1 MIQFD
6 LYQIYY
12 LEVNLIHSLYLGS
25 SIAISWAWGTSL
37 ILGMQIAQTKGL
49 EAFSIW
55 AIANCLTLVL
65 FGFLYRKNVLKPE
78 VLQLTP
84 VRIFTN
90 LIQIFC
96 LIIQL
101 KILNETLLNFFS
113 PLFSYLITAGGGI
126 GLTILMYYRGLKES
140 IRTDLF
146 QSILTIG
153 TLLVMVYLCLDMDP
167 KPTITSNSSDI
178 GWGIW
183 SACILL
189 SGIMTDIQHWQR
201 AKVNKGYAFECA
213 GVFFALYLALVFIL
227 SKYQFTSLLNTLLLI
242 VVIGVTTSTIDSI
255 AVALHKDFGKKNGT
269 LLALCIC
276 MGYGLL
282 LELSVLSIWSY
293 FGVIRV
299 GLALFILYWCIFKY
313 DSVSRRHNNN
323 LQ

>member
-1 MIQFD
+1 M
-6 LYQIYY
+6 L
-12 LEVNLIHSLYLGS
+12 HSLYLGS

-37 ILGMQIAQTKGL
+37 ILGMQIAQTKGV

-55 AIANCLTLVL
+55 AAANCLTLVL
-65 FGFLYRKNVLKPE
+65 FGWLYRRKILNPKVLDKP
-78 VLQLTP
+78 VVKL
-84 VRIFTN
+84 FTN

-101 KILNETLLNFFS
+101 KILNETLLNFVS
-113 PLFSYLITAGGGI
+113 PISAYLLSSGMGI
-126 GLTILMYYRGLKES
+126 ALTILMYFRGLKES

-146 QSILTIG
+146 QGILTI
-153 TLLVMVYLCLDMDP
+153 TVLSIMAYLCFGSFH
-167 KPTITSNSSDI
+167 KPLVSSTNSDI
-178 GWGIW
+178 TWGLW

-213 GVFFALYLALVFIL
+213 GVLFAIYLSLVFFL
-227 SKYQFTSLLNTLLLI
+227 SKYEFNTTLNTLLLI

-269 LLALCIC
+269 LVSLSICLAF
-276 MGYGLL
+276 GLL
-282 LELSVLSIWSY
+282 LKLSVLNIWSY

-299 GLALFILYWCIFKY
+299 GLALYILYWCITKQY
-313 DSVSRRHNNN
+313 ESIPRGSNPITE
-323 LQ
+323 